1 MGIYANY
8 MIAFILCAAALVLAA
23 LGTDFSPS
31 FTAMFTL
38 AFLCLTALGEI
49 CARFRRR
56 GLGRLFCILGALF
69 VYPAV
74 LIYAAQDDWFFPLM
88 RFAPIAGL
96 ILHLAVWLLYRRNK
110 KKIGFGG
117 GIENWILLSDIAFT
131 IPSAIPCPALW
142 PYGLGLIAI
151 LIARRLEDWDGNAR
165 LPVAA
170 GMLLCAVFLA
180 APMVF

>member
-1 MGIYANY
+1 MQARRLDRIALRAYSET
-8 MIAFILCAAALVLAA
+8 MIAFILCVAALVLAA
-23 LGTDFSPS
+23 MGTDFSPS

-56 GLGRLFCILGALF
+56 GLGRLFRILGALF

-74 LIYAAQDDWFFPLM
+74 LIYAAQDDWFVPLM
-88 RFAPIAGL
+88 RIAPAAGL
-96 ILHLAVWLLYRRNK
+96 ILHLAVWAAYRRNK
-110 KKIGFGG
+110 KRIGFGR
-117 GIENWILLSDIAFT
+117 GIENWLLLSAIAFT
-131 IPSAIPCPALW
+131 VPSAIPCPGLW

-151 LIARRLEDWDGNAR
+151 LQPTG
-165 LPVAA
+165 A
-170 GMLLCAVFLA
+170 GMLLSAILLA